1 MDEVLSWSAVQ
12 MAQAIR
18 AKTLSS
24 EELVAQHLSWI
35 ETVNPR
41 LNAVFRLN
49 DQALALAR
57 AADQQL
63 AKRADVGPLHG
74 VPVTIKDWIDV
85 AGLPCAGADTRHL
98 ERVPET
104 DATVALRL
112 RQAGGII
119 LAKTTV
125 LEQSDAYGQV
135 SNPYKLSYSP
145 TGSSSGEAVL
155 IAACGSPVGLG
166 SDSGGSIRQPAH
178 VCGIAGLKPTTGR
191 VPLSGHFPPIVPLND
206 PRTVIGPLAR
216 RADDLA
222 LVLPVIAGPD
232 WSDASVI
239 PMPLG
244 DPNQVNLQ
252 QLRVAFYTEHTQV
265 KPTPETI
272 TTVERVA
279 AHLADICTCV
289 ERALPPRSEEIYPI
303 TQDYWN
309 RLESDDLDT
318 WQPQGHSKLDGDTV
332 ARHLFEWDRYRRDM
346 LRFMQD
352 WDIILTP
359 AAERPAQPHSAP
371 GSIAYTLAYSL
382 TGYPCGVV
390 RAGTTAEQTPIG
402 VQIVG
407 RPWQDDT
414 VLAVMLEI
422 ESAFGGWQIPQFLE

>member
-1 MDEVLSWSAVQ
+1 MNEALTWSAAE
-12 MAQAIR
+12 MAHAIR
-18 AKTLSS
+18 AKILSS
-24 EELVAQHLSWI
+24 EELVTQHLDWI
-35 ETVNPR
+35 ETINPR
-41 LNAVFRLN
+41 LNAVFRVN
-49 DQALALAR
+49 NQALAQAR

-63 AKRADVGPLHG
+63 AEGKAIGALHG
-74 VPVTIKDWIDV
+74 APITVKDWIDV
-85 AGLPCAGADTRHL
+85 AGLPCAGADKRHL
-98 ERVPET
+98 ERVPAT
-104 DATVALRL
+104 DATVVSRL
-112 RQAGGII
+112 RRAGGIV

-135 SNPYKLSYSP
+135 NNPFKLSYSP
-145 TGSSSGEAVL
+145 TGSSSGEAAL
-155 IAACGSPVGLG
+155 IAACGSPLGLG

-216 RADDLA
+216 RTEDLA
-222 LVLPVIAGPD
+222 LALPVIAGPD
-232 WSDASVI
+232 WSDASVV

-244 DPNQVNLQ
+244 DPHQVDLQ
-252 QLRVAFYTEHTQV
+252 QLRVAFYTEHSEV
-265 KPTPETI
+265 KPTAET
-272 TTVERVA
+272 TATVEKVA
-279 AHLADICTCV
+279 AHLTDVCACV
-289 ERALPPRSEEIYPI
+289 EYALPPRSEEIYPI

-318 WQPQGHSKLDGDTV
+318 WHPQGRSKLDGDSV

-346 LRFMQD
+346 LHFMKD

-422 ESAFGGWQIPQFLE
+422 ERAFGGWQMPQFLD